1 MLIQLTPKL
10 GQWLEKTTS
19 PEKKLR
25 TSVERETINR
35 FTHEAAVKESTRRK
49 VTVEISNANDFI
61 LHTISF
67 RPIQANQNVFTI
79 TDKNKTTQVKFVASH
94 NDIHRILGE
103 LISLAKSAEWGV
115 DLPWFTTTAN
125 LSKNSVKSMH

>member
-10 GQWLEKTTS
+10 GQWLEAKI
-19 PEKKLR
+19 PAEKKLR
-25 TSVERETINR
+25 TSVEREAISS
-35 FTHEAAVKESTRRK
+35 FTHEVAVKESTRRK
-49 VTVEISNANDFI
+49 MTVDISNTNDFM
-61 LHTISF
+61 LHTVSF
-67 RPIQANQNVFTI
+67 RPIDTNKNIFTI
-79 TDKNKTTQVKFVASH
+79 ADQNKTKQVKFVASY

-125 LSKNSVKSMH
+125 LPQNSVKSMH